1 MYDFDH
7 GRWTHAWMTDLQ
19 LDTIRLPV
27 LHAAGEVVGQVHG
40 AAAQATGLPQGL
52 EVLCGLGDAAAT
64 TLGAGMTHASQ
75 SYAYLGTSGWVATL
89 AQDFHRGDMP
99 LFLLPYPEPGWH
111 IRIGPISNAG
121 SVHRWALQF
130 TLKETE
136 AQAYAELESL
146 VTSTATDP
154 DVVFLPYLS
163 PERLPVMTDKPQ
175 GSFVGLSLQTTRADM
190 LRAVLEGV
198 ALSLYWACE
207 EVQTTTAETLL
218 VVGGA
223 TRSAAWMQILADVW
237 NKPVIAHPDS
247 TYLACLGAAA
257 TAAVNLGW
265 AASTS
270 VFLEAASQATAQCC
284 RPNPDQVERLA
295 AKSQAFRQL
304 QKQLSRAYG

>member
-1 MYDFDH
+1 
-7 GRWTHAWMTDLQ
+7 
-19 LDTIRLPV
+19 
-27 LHAAGEVVGQVHG
+27 
-40 AAAQATGLPQGL
+40 
-52 EVLCGLGDAAAT
+52 
-64 TLGAGMTHASQ
+64 
-75 SYAYLGTSGWVATL
+75 
-89 AQDFHRGDMP
+89 
-99 LFLLPYPEPGWH
+99 
-111 IRIGPISNAG
+111 
-121 SVHRWALQF
+121 LQF

-146 VTSTATDP
+146 VASTTTDP

-237 NKPVIAHPDS
+237 NKPVKAHPDS
-247 TYLACLGAAA
+247 TYLACLGVAA
-257 TAAVNLGW
+257 TAAVSLGW

-284 RPNPDQVERLA
+284 TPNPDQVQRLA
-295 AKSQAFRQL
+295 IKSQAFRRL
-304 QKQLSRAYG
+304 QKKLSGA